1 MNLKHI
7 IIIIFLTIIL
17 LFGLFV
23 SFNPT
28 NFNPFK
34 NKIKIPNILVENFIG
49 DTLDLDSNTNK
60 KNPMKKLITKNKIT
74 HKNLVFT
81 SAGNN
86 TNFHKLWIG
95 PDKNYDIMVV
105 YYGND
110 EKMFKNYESKVDYIM
125 KRKGSKFQNFHYVYN
140 NHLDI
145 INKYDRFFILD
156 DDIIFN
162 VNDINEMFH
171 LSQKYNFWICG
182 PTFKNVKE
190 CKLSHHITISKPN
203 TLFRYTNF
211 IEVNVPLFN
220 RYALDML
227 MKHFDPILI
236 GWGIDF
242 LYIWACGN
250 DKKDKYALIDKVT
263 CINPHDNKKN
273 NKRELN
279 NIKNVHNRKEIWE
292 KFKKKYKIK
301 INENKFITWKKI
313 PL

>member
-1 MNLKHI
+1 M
-7 IIIIFLTIIL
+7 
-17 LFGLFV
+17 
-23 SFNPT
+23 
-28 NFNPFK
+28 
-34 NKIKIPNILVENFIG
+34 
-49 DTLDLDSNTNK
+49 
-60 KNPMKKLITKNKIT
+60 
-74 HKNLVFT
+74 
-81 SAGNN
+81 
-86 TNFHKLWIG
+86 
-95 PDKNYDIMVV
+95 
-105 YYGND
+105 
-110 EKMFKNYESKVDYIM
+110 
-125 KRKGSKFQNFHYVYN
+125 
-140 NHLDI
+140 
-145 INKYDRFFILD
+145 D

-171 LSQKYNFWICG
+171 HQKNIIFGYG
-182 PTFKNVKE
+182 PTFKNIKNANY
-190 CKLSHHITISKPN
+190 SPITISN
-203 TLFRYTNF
+203 TLLECNF
-211 IEVNVPLFN
+211 IEVNVPLFG

-301 INENKFITWKKI
+301 INENKLITWKKI